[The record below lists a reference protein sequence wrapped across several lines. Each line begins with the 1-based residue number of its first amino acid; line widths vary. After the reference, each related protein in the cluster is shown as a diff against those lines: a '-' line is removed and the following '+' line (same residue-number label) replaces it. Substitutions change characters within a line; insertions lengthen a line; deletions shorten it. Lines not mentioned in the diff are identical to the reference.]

1 VARRLQSQHLSRE
14 TPIVVFADDA
24 PYETVVTTLDSLKKV
39 GFDKVQV
46 FPPFLGTNPSKSLKH
61 WIKLVPEGLQNHIFW
76 KVMITTESF
85 RNWGETLVVL
95 SESDFAIVDRLAMSR
110 IAQGNCAATVQ
121 DIPMGLRGSEH
132 RLWLFDHGDELTQSC
147 LFPRAATSCDFLST
161 VMRLPDV
168 HWGTGDLE
176 AISKVAGEIGC
187 DARNWKSPKRFC
199 KRQVMKSAPPECSR
213 SLPAP
218 VGRNAPVADS
228 IVREGL
234 WAAKPVGTRVQGDTM
249 ARPFIAAQ
257 GSSAIQTMQQ
267 QGYVNVGV
275 TVDLSN
281 PTDPY
286 TYLGER

>member
-1 VARRLQSQHLSRE
+1 MKLRIVATRALCLSIAFSTSIASYVANGKDSPRPATGTVQILPSGSCEVDKQAIRCDRVARRLQSQHLSRE

-168 HWGTGDLE
+168 HWRTGDLE

-187 DARNWKSPKRFC
+187 DARN
-199 KRQVMKSAPPECSR
+199 
-213 SLPAP
+213 
-218 VGRNAPVADS
+218 
-228 IVREGL
+228 
-234 WAAKPVGTRVQGDTM
+234 
-249 ARPFIAAQ
+249 
-257 GSSAIQTMQQ
+257 
-267 QGYVNVGV
+267 
-275 TVDLSN
+275 
-281 PTDPY
+281 
-286 TYLGER
+286 